1 MLDLILDDAVIR
13 TMDDDRPRARTV
25 GIWRG
30 RIVGFDDD
38 VRSLNA
44 RRRLKLH
51 GATVLPG
58 FHDAHCH
65 TAWYGLTLAGV
76 DVTALPGGLPEV
88 YEKIQAAAARTPDGD
103 WIQAAGY
110 GLRDYDGQYPDLE
123 TLDRITGDR
132 PLFLRQ
138 QSGHTSFV
146 NTAAMRLAGML
157 EPDFRDPE
165 GGRVVRDAAGN
176 PTGLI
181 EETAQELVQDL
192 IRPYSLLSLV
202 DALDRATS
210 AYAAEG
216 ITSFGEAGIAAGW
229 IGHSPVELH
238 AYQLAREAG
247 SLHARAQLMPSVDA
261 LHEVAAHA
269 HDDMTRGLDLGLRTG
284 FGDEWLRIGPAK
296 IFLDG
301 ALSSETA
308 ALREPYATATEAG
321 SAAGT
326 ASGYLQEDEQH
337 LRRTILEAYR
347 SGWSLA
353 VHAIG
358 DRAVDLAVA
367 HLVEAQ
373 ETFGRRRV
381 PNRIEHAGMLHDE
394 HLATL
399 AAHGIA
405 VTPQAAFAQNI
416 GDAMHQ
422 SVGPDRRRLLYRA
435 RSFVDAGVT
444 LAGSSDRPCADGT
457 ALRGIQAFVD
467 RLTASGDIMGDDA
480 ERLTVEQ
487 ALTAYTRTA
496 AEAAGDAADKGTL
509 TAGKL
514 ADMVVLADDPMSV
527 DPTTIK
533 DIPVVATLAGGE
545 FTHTTL

>member
-1 MLDLILDDAVIR
+1 M
-13 TMDDDRPRARTV
+13 
-25 GIWRG
+25 
-30 RIVGFDDD
+30 
-38 VRSLNA
+38 
-44 RRRLKLH
+44 
-51 GATVLPG
+51 
-58 FHDAHCH
+58 
-65 TAWYGLTLAGV
+65 
-76 DVTALPGGLPEV
+76 
-88 YEKIQAAAARTPDGD
+88 
-103 WIQAAGY
+103 
-110 GLRDYDGQYPDLE
+110 
-123 TLDRITGDR
+123 
-132 PLFLRQ
+132 
-138 QSGHTSFV
+138 
-146 NTAAMRLAGML
+146 
-157 EPDFRDPE
+157 
-165 GGRVVRDAAGN
+165 
-176 PTGLI
+176 
-181 EETAQELVQDL
+181 
-192 IRPYSLLSLV
+192 
-202 DALDRATS
+202 
-210 AYAAEG
+210 
-216 ITSFGEAGIAAGW
+216 
-229 IGHSPVELH
+229 
-238 AYQLAREAG
+238 
-247 SLHARAQLMPSVDA
+247 
-261 LHEVAAHA
+261 
-269 HDDMTRGLDLGLRTG
+269 
-284 FGDEWLRIGPAK
+284 
-296 IFLDG
+296 
-301 ALSSETA
+301 
-308 ALREPYATATEAG
+308 
-321 SAAGT
+321 
-326 ASGYLQEDEQH
+326 
-337 LRRTILEAYR
+337 
-347 SGWSLA
+347 
-353 VHAIG
+353 HAIG

-416 GDAMHQ
+416 GDAMHR
-422 SVGPDRRRLLYRA
+422 SVGPDRRRLIYRA

>member
-1 MLDLILDDAVIR
+1 
-13 TMDDDRPRARTV
+13 
-25 GIWRG
+25 
-30 RIVGFDDD
+30 
-38 VRSLNA
+38 
-44 RRRLKLH
+44 
-51 GATVLPG
+51 
-58 FHDAHCH
+58 
-65 TAWYGLTLAGV
+65 
-76 DVTALPGGLPEV
+76 
-88 YEKIQAAAARTPDGD
+88 
-103 WIQAAGY
+103 
-110 GLRDYDGQYPDLE
+110 
-123 TLDRITGDR
+123 
-132 PLFLRQ
+132 
-138 QSGHTSFV
+138 
-146 NTAAMRLAGML
+146 
-157 EPDFRDPE
+157 
-165 GGRVVRDAAGN
+165 
-176 PTGLI
+176 
-181 EETAQELVQDL
+181 
-192 IRPYSLLSLV
+192 
-202 DALDRATS
+202 
-210 AYAAEG
+210 
-216 ITSFGEAGIAAGW
+216 
-229 IGHSPVELH
+229 
-238 AYQLAREAG
+238 
-247 SLHARAQLMPSVDA
+247 MPSVDA
-261 LHEVAAHA
+261 LHPVTAHA
-269 HDDMTRGLDLGLRTG
+269 HDDLTRGLDLGLRTG

-308 ALREPYATATEAG
+308 ALREPYATATPEG
-321 SAAGT
+321 RAAGT
-326 ASGYLQEDEQH
+326 ASGYLQEDEQQ

-416 GDAMHQ
+416 GDAMHR
-422 SVGPDRRRLLYRA
+422 SVGPHRRRLIYRA
-435 RSFVDAGVT
+435 RSFVDAGVM

-467 RLTASGDIMGDDA
+467 RLTASGDIMGDAA

-514 ADMVVLADDPMSV
+514 ADMVVLADDPLTV
-527 DPTTIK
+527 DPATIHG
-533 DIPVVATLAGGE
+533 IPVVATLAGGE
-545 FTHTTL
+545 LTHTTL